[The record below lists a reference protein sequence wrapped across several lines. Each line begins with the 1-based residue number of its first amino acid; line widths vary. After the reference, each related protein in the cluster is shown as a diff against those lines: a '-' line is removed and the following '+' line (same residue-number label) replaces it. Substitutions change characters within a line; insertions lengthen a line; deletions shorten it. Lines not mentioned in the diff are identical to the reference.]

1 MFEVSSPP
9 ERPDPFSEDWLE
21 EEPDDPLFGDFA
33 NLMSSPRI
41 GREAAE
47 QIAQALAT
55 SGQPEANVPPDQR
68 LLLDD
73 LFALTQR
80 VVAAET
86 GLAVKAEPDVVGR
99 GAWARRTVREW
110 RRYTEEL
117 VKALQGE
124 QSNEGGGDQDLEFPA
139 ASEGEFLFKRLM
151 ESLTPTM
158 AALWIGTA
166 VGRLARSS
174 LASYDIPVPRGETNK
189 TMLVAPNIRRK
200 AKAWNLSLEDTGLW
214 VGLHSNTMACLM
226 GIPQVTDRL
235 NDLICEYMRRCLR
248 FRLEDAA
255 KSIGEGFMNDPRK
268 VQQVFSTLDSLLSVE
283 DDAGGEV
290 KEDLEAFVG
299 ILLSYADF
307 ITERLGRQMLG
318 AQSPVHEAFRRRR
331 LNPPSEFGSS
341 GRLFGMD
348 ISTSGIRRGAAFV
361 DGVVERADSKCL
373 GRLWDL
379 PENLPTPNEVEAPGL
394 WLARIDLKGETE
406 N

>member
-9 ERPDPFSEDWLE
+9 ERPDSFSEDWLE
-21 EEPDDPLFGDFA
+21 EEPDNPLLEDFG

-41 GREAAE
+41 SREASE

-55 SGQPEANVPPDQR
+55 SGQTEANVPPDQR

-86 GLAVKAEPDVVGR
+86 GLPVKAEPDVVGR

-117 VKALQGE
+117 VMALQNE
-124 QSNEGGGDQDLEFPA
+124 QPDGGGGEDLEFPST
-139 ASEGEFLFKRLM
+139 SEGDFLFKRLM

-226 GIPQVTDRL
+226 GIPHVTDRL
-235 NDLICEYMRRCLR
+235 NDLICEYMRTCLR

-255 KSIGEGFMNDPRK
+255 QSIGEGFMNDHGK
-268 VQQVFSTLDSLLSVE
+268 VQQIFSTLDSLLSVE
-283 DDAGGEV
+283 EDAGGEV

-307 ITERLGRQMLG
+307 ITEQLGRQMLG
-318 AQSPVHEAFRRRR
+318 TQSPVHEAFRRRR
-331 LNPPSEFGSS
+331 LNPPSEYGSS

-348 ISTSGIRRGAAFV
+348 VSTSGIRRGAAFV
-361 DGVVERADSKCL
+361 DGVVERADSKSL
-373 GRLWDL
+373 GRLWGL
-379 PENLPTPNEVEAPGL
+379 PENLPTPNEVDAPGL
-394 WLARIDLKGETE
+394 WLARIDLQGETE